1 MRGTAVPI
9 PFTLGSQQW
18 IYWEPL
24 GLVSYRVQRVT
35 RETWSCYWIYS
46 CLSVCT
52 QLKQTERK
60 DGGWGTISE
69 PSGSPLPPTL
79 WDWPCDML
87 WPVGQLKT
95 WYQQKLKK
103 MHVHWGLL
111 SLLLFLG
118 TLWPLLCKQAGIS
131 QLWQEIHGQVT
142 STAQLNLCQ
151 LSDTDWGHPPSS
163 IPSQAT
169 SWPQGSD
176 EPIQPRTTQSMH
188 KITRRISI
196 HYLNPHTGGGM
207 LH

>member
-1 MRGTAVPI
+1 MYPIKANWKKRWRLGNYIWTLRQSSPSHTVRLAMWHALASGTTENVI
-9 PFTLGSQQW
+9 PA
-18 IYWEPL
+18 E
-24 GLVSYRVQRVT
+24 V
-35 RETWSCYWIYS
+35 
-46 CLSVCT
+46 
-52 QLKQTERK
+52 
-60 DGGWGTISE
+60 
-69 PSGSPLPPTL
+69 
-79 WDWPCDML
+79 
-87 WPVGQLKT
+87 
-95 WYQQKLKK
+95 KK